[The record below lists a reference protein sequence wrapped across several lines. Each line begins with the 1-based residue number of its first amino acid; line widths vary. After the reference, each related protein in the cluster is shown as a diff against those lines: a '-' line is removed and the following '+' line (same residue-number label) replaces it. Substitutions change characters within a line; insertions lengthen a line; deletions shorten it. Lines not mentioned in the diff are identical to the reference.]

1 MLCVI
6 INTTDGE
13 VVDLQA
19 PASAEVCDAV
29 WAALVRTLGLG
40 ITEWRTHISEARTP
54 PADDAFDD

>member
-40 ITEWRTHISEARTP
+40 ITTG
-54 PADDAFDD
+54 DAQGGMEDKYQ